1 MEFILP
7 CECGQSHTVS
17 GGLAGTSFACGCGRT
32 VKIPSLHILRERA
45 GEAPIPIPPDVRI
58 LKLTQAGE
66 LPGSSCLA
74 CGDRPQV
81 EVEFVA
87 NCEETYRQGI
97 GGAWWGPILL
107 FLLFLFRPI
116 TLLIALALRDGPVES
131 IEHGRTTSVVLPVVL
146 CRSCLRSQVPDRA
159 HVTITWLAWGLLLL
173 GVYLLWQV
181 WIVGLVMIG
190 LSITFWIAA
199 QIIAAEYRS
208 RIRELVSRQDLYA
221 ELLRHYPETKLAYR
235 ATRSL

>member
-17 GGLAGTSFACGCGRT
+17 GGLAGTSFACSCGRT

-58 LKLTQAGE
+58 VKLTQSGE

-74 CGDRPQV
+74 CGCPAHV
-81 EVEFVA
+81 EAEIVA
-87 NCEETYRQGI
+87 TCEEAYRQDAGI
-97 GGAWWGPILL
+97 LWWAPIAI
-107 FLLFLFRPI
+107 FLLLLIRPVG
-116 TLLIALALRDGPVES
+116 LLIALALREGPTEQL
-131 IEHGRTTSVVLPVVL
+131 EHGRTTSVVVPVTL
-146 CRSCLRSQVPDRA
+146 CRSCLRSQLPSRA

-190 LSITFWIAA
+190 LSITFWIAG
-199 QIIAAEYRS
+199 QIVAAEYRS
-208 RIRELVSRQDLYA
+208 RIRELVSRQVLYA
-221 ELLRHYPETKLAYR
+221 ELLQHYPETKLAYR